1 MKTQEEIFNS
11 VGALTYDLKSLGRY
25 VQNDLTYMIRNSDTN
40 LQELKENKAKF
51 IEDVQEFVDNLHEV
65 CKDVNNVYVEA
76 ITNYNK
82 IKGN

>member
-1 MKTQEEIFNS
+1 MKTQEEIFNR

-25 VQNDLTYMIRNSDTN
+25 VQNDLTYMIRNSDNN

-51 IEDVQEFVDNLHEV
+51 IEEAQEFVDNLHEV
-65 CKDVNNVYVEA
+65 FKDVNNVYVEA